1 LEVRQKFEEK
11 RFELLIGAV
20 DFINQQDRRPLLP
33 DRRKER
39 PLEQIAFGENMLLDI
54 VGIIPFTRFDG
65 EQLALIVPLEKGRVL
80 IEAFIA
86 LQAYE
91 FRLVQTG

>member
-1 LEVRQKFEEK
+1 
-11 RFELLIGAV
+11 
-20 DFINQQDRRPLLP
+20 
-33 DRRKER
+33 
-39 PLEQIAFGENMLLDI
+39 MLLDI
-54 VGIIPFTRFDG
+54 VGIVPFARFDG
-65 EQLALIVPLEKGRVL
+65 EQLALIVPLEKSRVL